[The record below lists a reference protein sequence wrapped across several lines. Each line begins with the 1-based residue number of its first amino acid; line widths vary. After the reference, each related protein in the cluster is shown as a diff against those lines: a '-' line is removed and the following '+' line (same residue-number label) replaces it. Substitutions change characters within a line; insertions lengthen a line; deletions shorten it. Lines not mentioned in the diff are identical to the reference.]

1 MAVKT
6 IITEPNKLLR
16 QISKPVE
23 SIGREEQQLM
33 NDMLDTMYDAN
44 GIGLAAIQ
52 IGIPKRII
60 NKNNKNADD
69 KPAAAA
75 EKAARI
81 VRNDDAEFAVHPHYR
96 RQ

>member
-1 MAVKT
+1 M
-6 IITEPNKLLR
+6 IYIDHLR
-16 QISKPVE
+16 CLI
-23 SIGREEQQLM
+23 
-33 NDMLDTMYDAN
+33 LDFGD
-44 GIGLAAIQ
+44 
-52 IGIPKRII
+52 K